1 MKTVNFFKYAV
12 FALALGL
19 FATACDDDDPVK
31 DPTEQGDGNEGN
43 EPGGSDP
50 EEPVEPTTA
59 KFVITSS
66 EKALDLKSPAY
77 LKVFTD
83 LTQTTSDVQ
92 IVGGENVVT
101 APDAFTQVSWNS
113 DSKTFTGYIYGRG
126 AITLGGAGLRSYKLD
141 GDKMVEIGSAVTV
154 ENFGNTGTFGNYSYA
169 AQISNPYVMR
179 VSRSDDNTAGD
190 NRYIADFTDKYA
202 IDGVMPAITEIID
215 RGNNEVAMTLYYSNS
230 DKAAVAFADYDLNV
244 SSVIYDE
251 RIGASYGAQRSVRYA
266 QAATDD
272 EGNIYV
278 FSGQPSNDNLV
289 GALKIAKGS
298 KEFDKSY
305 HFNIGEKSG
314 GYRFRKVYHIGGDDF
329 LLECFPET
337 GAVENMST
345 SGKMA
350 VVNMKSL
357 SFKWVTGFPED
368 VNSISIGFPDN
379 ADGKIYVPVS
389 GASSMHGGGSGGG
402 KPSGKAASATV
413 TPTIYVIGADGVATP
428 GMTFKNTEL
437 LKAITI
443 LK

>member
-154 ENFGNTGTFGNYSYA
+154 
-169 AQISNPYVMR
+169 
-179 VSRSDDNTAGD
+179 
-190 NRYIADFTDKYA
+190 
-202 IDGVMPAITEIID
+202 
-215 RGNNEVAMTLYYSNS
+215 
-230 DKAAVAFADYDLNV
+230 
-244 SSVIYDE
+244 
-251 RIGASYGAQRSVRYA
+251 
-266 QAATDD
+266 
-272 EGNIYV
+272 
-278 FSGQPSNDNLV
+278 
-289 GALKIAKGS
+289 
-298 KEFDKSY
+298 
-305 HFNIGEKSG
+305 
-314 GYRFRKVYHIGGDDF
+314 
-329 LLECFPET
+329 
-337 GAVENMST
+337 
-345 SGKMA
+345 
-350 VVNMKSL
+350 
-357 SFKWVTGFPED
+357 
-368 VNSISIGFPDN
+368 
-379 ADGKIYVPVS
+379 
-389 GASSMHGGGSGGG
+389 
-402 KPSGKAASATV
+402 
-413 TPTIYVIGADGVATP
+413 
-428 GMTFKNTEL
+428 
-437 LKAITI
+437 
-443 LK
+443 